1 MDSFD
6 KLPDKEIKP
15 LGEMSIKFL
24 ELNIS
29 SFKDACLYIK
39 KVLKEKILPSKEMEG
54 ISERTLLKARGE
66 SLILL
71 LNSIKKE

>member
-29 SFKDACLYIK
+29 SFKDAC
-39 KVLKEKILPSKEMEG
+39 
-54 ISERTLLKARGE
+54 
-66 SLILL
+66 
-71 LNSIKKE
+71 